1 MEIVARVVFIYFAIM
16 LGLRGL
22 GKREFGE
29 LAPFDLVVL
38 LLIPEIVSSAI
49 VGSDFSLTAAFVAL
63 ATLFGLVIATSVLSF
78 RFPRLDRVISGTPA
92 VIVTN
97 GILIPEQLQLERVS
111 PGEIHDA
118 LHRVGLERIDQV
130 KWAIL
135 ESDGRITVIPRQS
148 SVRLPDPGELHT
160 P

>member
-16 LGLRGL
+16 LGLRAL

-63 ATLFGLVIATSVLSF
+63 ATLFGLVIATSILSF
-78 RFPRLDRVISGTPA
+78 RYPRLDRVISGTPA
-92 VIVTN
+92 VIVAN
-97 GILIPEQLQLERVS
+97 GVLIPEPLQLERVS
-111 PGEIHDA
+111 PAEIHDA

-130 KWAIL
+130 RWAIL
-135 ESDGRITVIPRQS
+135 ETDGRITIIPRE
-148 SVRLPDPGELHT
+148 SVIRLPDPGEIRM